1 MADESAQA
9 MGAGSL
15 TDDDDVAGYAP
26 LQIALHWMV
35 VVLVAFQFFAHA
47 AIEDMWRS
55 HVQNEPLQ
63 GATPALANLHVAAG
77 ILVMVLALLRIALR
91 VIRGAPPPPQDEP
104 RLLQLTSE
112 LVHWAI
118 YVFLLLLP
126 MSGLAAWFLDVETA
140 GLVHEFLTT
149 LLLAAI
155 ALHIA
160 GALFQHFVRRSQVM
174 MRMLRPQRS

>member
-15 TDDDDVAGYAP
+15 TDDDVVGYAP
-26 LQIALHWMV
+26 LQIVLHWIV
-35 VVLVAFQFFAHA
+35 VVLVAFQFLAHA
-47 AIEDMWRS
+47 AIEDMWRA

-63 GATPALANLHVAAG
+63 DGTPALANLHVAAG
-77 ILVMVLALLRIALR
+77 ILVLVLALMRIALR
-91 VIRGAPPPPQDEP
+91 VVRGAPPPPHDEP
-104 RLLQLTSE
+104 RLLQLASE
-112 LVHWAI
+112 LVHGAI

-126 MSGLAAWFLDVETA
+126 LSGSAAWFLDEVVA
-140 GLVHEFLTT
+140 GLVHEFLTS

-155 ALHIA
+155 VLHIA

-174 MRMLRPQRS
+174 MRMLRAQRS